1 MHFLG
6 RSRKM
11 LILRDFF
18 ADFMN
23 RPGSDCRWGTTLM
36 RLRTVH
42 RHAVNRFF
50 RPMGRALT
58 SVALVAALIAALLA
72 PAAQA
77 GGAQKTLSKTQS
89 QSATGNKG
97 NRGSTKATATRKAAA
112 HAGVV
117 RDSAKTA
124 RIPARR
130 VAFEPAPPSFGQI
143 PGLATATDPLALP

>member
-11 LILRDFF
+11 MILRDFF

-36 RLRTVH
+36 GLRTVH

-50 RPMGRALT
+50 RPMGRELT
-58 SVALVAALIAALLA
+58 SAALLA

-77 GGAQKTLSKTQS
+77 GGSQKTLSKKQS

-117 RDSAKTA
+117 RASAKTA
-124 RIPARR
+124 RMPARR
-130 VAFEPAPPSFGQI
+130 VAFVPARPSFGQI
-143 PGLATATDPLALP
+143 AGLHGVSDPLALRSPGG

>member
-58 SVALVAALIAALLA
+58 SVALVAALSAALRA

-77 GGAQKTLSKTQS
+77 GGPQKTRSNKQS
-89 QSATGNKG
+89 QSATGRKG
-97 NRGSTKATATRKAAA
+97 NRGSARARAARKAAA
-112 HAGVV
+112 VARVA
-117 RDSAKTA
+117 RASAKTA
-124 RIPARR
+124 RVPARG
-130 VAFEPAPPSFGQI
+130 VAFVPARPSFEQI
-143 PGLATATDPLALP
+143 